1 MDITAEEKLMY
12 SIMKAIYESN
22 IPVSFK
28 GSMVLRACLINSGY
42 TEETRHTVDIDANW
56 NSDTPPTTEKMADSL
71 QKAISRYNESLTVG
85 ISRPYG
91 ERRSAGFE
99 IKNRETDE
107 ILFTMDIDVN
117 RPVPPTKIYEIES
130 FRFCGVTLS
139 QMTADK
145 ICSVSSDSIFR
156 RIKDVTDLYYISK
169 ITKLDKTDILN
180 TLRNGDRKLGNFHA
194 FLSRTDELKHSY
206 DKFRFEGRV
215 TKPSFE
221 TVYSAVKTFI
231 ADILPDSGKQG

>member
-1 MDITAEEKLMY
+1 M
-12 SIMKAIYESN
+12 
-22 IPVSFK
+22 
-28 GSMVLRACLINSGY
+28 
-42 TEETRHTVDIDANW
+42 
-56 NSDTPPTTEKMADSL
+56 
-71 QKAISRYNESLTVG
+71 TVG

-145 ICSVSSDSIFR
+145 ICSISSDSIFR

-169 ITKLDKTDILN
+169 ITNLDKTDILN
-180 TLRNGDRKLGNFHA
+180 TLKNSDRKLGDFHA
-194 FLSRTDELKHSY
+194 FLNRADELKHSY

-221 TVYSAVKTFI
+221 TVYGAVKTFI
-231 ADILPDSGKQG
+231 ADILPDSEKQD